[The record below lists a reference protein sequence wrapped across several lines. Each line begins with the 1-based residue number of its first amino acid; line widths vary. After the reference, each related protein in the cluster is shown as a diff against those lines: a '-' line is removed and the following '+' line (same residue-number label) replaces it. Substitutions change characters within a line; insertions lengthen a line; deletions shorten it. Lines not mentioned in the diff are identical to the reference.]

1 MSNNKPHTKITSL
14 HLRQEVV
21 EKETKPDERR
31 AIVNLGKMLG
41 SAYLFSHINALL
53 ISRSIYMYDL
63 DIVRQHLHI
72 E

>member
-1 MSNNKPHTKITSL
+1 
-14 HLRQEVV
+14 V